1 MSVALY
7 TLNAP
12 TSLLVEARTVPRGV
26 VSFTVRNTYEGVMTG
41 LYLSTSIT
49 LMVTEALLERFGDR
63 LS

>member
-7 TLNAP
+7 TRSDP
-12 TSLLVEARTVPRGV
+12 TSLLVEARTIPRGV
-26 VSFTVRNTYEGVMTG
+26 VSFKVRKRYEGVMTG